1 MYFSLLHPQVIY
13 SGLLL
18 LIMIS
23 DLIDPELLE
32 VTSSPTTEPPPPPKD
47 PGNATLSKILASI
60 KGDSHAPTS
69 LTTQYSPHQDNSKW
83 ADEENK
89 LSTEARAVLQKLPD
103 LSYMRSKVLIF
114 PMNMS
119 RMTIGE
125 E

>member
-1 MYFSLLHPQVIY
+1 MIL
-13 SGLLL
+13 
-18 LIMIS
+18 IS

-32 VTSSPTTEPPPPPKD
+32 VTSAPSTEPPPPPKD
-47 PGNATLSKILASI
+47 PSNVTLSKILASI
-60 KGDSHAPTS
+60 KGDSNSTTL
-69 LTTQYSPHQDNSKW
+69 LTTQYSQHQDDSKW

-89 LSTEARAVLQKLPD
+89 LSAEARSVLQKLPD

-119 RMTIGE
+119 RLAIGE